1 MATYLIE
8 IPHSEN
14 TFECKQVI
22 KLFVESG
29 SHLLANADW
38 GCKSGVHKSWFI
50 SDFSSKEEA
59 LQIVPPFLRH
69 NASIIE
75 LIKFTKSDIQQFGN
89 GEVGRVDVDFFSGS
103 KPFGI
108 HHNASEMLVAEKEYF
123 GSSRRARWFG
133 L

>member
-29 SHLLANADW
+29 SHLLANSYW

-50 SDFSSKEEA
+50 NNFNSREEA
-59 LQIVPPFLRH
+59 LQIIPPFLRH
-69 NASIIE
+69 TATIIE
-75 LIKFTKSDIQQFGN
+75 LTTFSKEDI
-89 GEVGRVDVDFFSGS
+89 S
-103 KPFGI
+103 K
-108 HHNASEMLVAEKEYF
+108 LAETP
-123 GSSRRARWFG
+123 AP
-133 L
+133 

>member
-14 TFECKQVI
+14 SYECKQVI

-29 SHLLANADW
+29 SHLLANAQW

-50 SDFSSKEEA
+50 SDFDSKEEA
-59 LQIVPPFLRH
+59 MQIIPPLLRH

-75 LIKFTKSDIQQFGN
+75 LVTFTKADI
-89 GEVGRVDVDFFSGS
+89 EHFSAAD
-103 KPFGI
+103 KQ
-108 HHNASEMLVAEKEYF
+108 
-123 GSSRRARWFG
+123 
-133 L
+133 

>member
-29 SHLLANADW
+29 SHLLANAHW

-50 SDFSSKEEA
+50 SDFDNKEEV
-59 LQIVPPFLRH
+59 LHIVPPFLRH
-69 NASIIE
+69 SANIIE
-75 LIKFTKSDIQQFGN
+75 LTTFTKIDIEEFETAN
-89 GEVGRVDVDFFSGS
+89 
-103 KPFGI
+103 K
-108 HHNASEMLVAEKEYF
+108 H
-123 GSSRRARWFG
+123 
-133 L
+133 